1 MAFVH
6 GTNGRIL
13 GDDLVLSGY
22 LRSFEVGKEREM
34 ADVTVLTD
42 NGHRFIPGLNN
53 GTLSFEGLFD
63 NTYAAGSIDDE
74 MFTDNAGTVAVVTA
88 APNGFAVGNRVE
100 SLEVRQ
106 TNYAISSP
114 VGDAVSLSASWT
126 SEGAV
131 DTGVSLRD
139 LASASATANG
149 TAVDNTAATTN
160 GAVGAL
166 HVTANTRNGT
176 TTVKLQH
183 SVDNSV
189 WVDLATFTVVGIG
202 ATTAERVSATGTVN
216 RYMRAV
222 WTLAGATGSI
232 TFAVAGCRR

>member
-42 NGHRFIPGLNN
+42 TGHRFIPGGDN

-63 NTYAAGSIDDE
+63 STYAAGSIDDE

>member
-42 NGHRFIPGLNN
+42 TGHRFIPGLDN

-63 NTYAAGSIDDE
+63 STYAAGSIDDE

-139 LASASATANG
+139 LASASATADG

>member
-42 NGHRFIPGLNN
+42 TGHRFIPGLDN

-63 NTYAAGSIDDE
+63 STYAAGSIDDE